1 MCCLSFCCQK
11 PSQILCNILWN
22 NSDLYIYIHIYVFII
37 IFYSPRLEIISHWR
51 HTGLMLIRTWTSWS
65 VALSLTSPCCW
76 QSFET
81 ASIETWRWTNGTTLV
96 FSEMIEMS
104 VVFQVLRPTFQ
115 PLSLDTEA
123 PAPVE
128 RKIRAVAVT
137 RHILVRRNIGFLR
150 TQRSRAWKGRNY
162 IFKDSSSMLKIWHW
176 NLNGRSWP
184 PMLRFFAFRSHH
196 WWICMLHIPL
206 KLRQQ
211 STPSKSKSQSAF

>member
-1 MCCLSFCCQK
+1 
-11 PSQILCNILWN
+11 
-22 NSDLYIYIHIYVFII
+22 
-37 IFYSPRLEIISHWR
+37 
-51 HTGLMLIRTWTSWS
+51 MLIRTWTSWS

-128 RKIRAVAVT
+128 RENQSCGCDT
-137 RHILVRRNIGFLR
+137 SY
-150 TQRSRAWKGRNY
+150 SRQEEHRLPENTKKQGVKRQQLY
-162 IFKDSSSMLKIWHW
+162 HIFKDSSSMLKIWHW
-176 NLNGRSWP
+176 NLNGSWP
-184 PMLRFFAFRSHH
+184 PMLCFFAFRSHH
-196 WWICMLHIPL
+196 WWICMLHVPL